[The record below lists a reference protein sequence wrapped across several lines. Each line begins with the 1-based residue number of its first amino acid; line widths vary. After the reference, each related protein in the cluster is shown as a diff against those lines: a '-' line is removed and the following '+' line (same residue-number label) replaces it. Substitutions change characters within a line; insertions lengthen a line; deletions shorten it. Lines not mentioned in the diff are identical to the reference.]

1 MCVAR
6 DALHRRHLAEG
17 VIEHVAPVAEHV
29 GDDPAAVFRAV
40 VPRRT
45 LRGLPAPVALEH
57 PVAEL
62 AAHAEDAA
70 EEAGVDEP
78 LELAD
83 ARQEQ
88 LVLHD
93 AVLHARLVG
102 EPREIERLLR
112 AHGERLLA
120 VDVLPALDRA
130 AHVRRAKLRQRR
142 VEVDRIVLVRERL
155 LEIRRDTDRC
165 RTASASARSLR
176 SSRPTRIGSGISR
189 VPSGI
194 GTPPCCADRDDRAH
208 EVLVEAHASRDAVHD
223 DADAV
228 PADMCDAVCVE
239 CVECACTYV

>member
-1 MCVAR
+1 MHCT
-6 DALHRRHLAEG
+6 RRHLAEG

-29 GDDPAAVFRAV
+29 GDDPAAVLRAV

-62 AAHAEDAA
+62 TAHAEDAA

-102 EPREIERLLR
+102 EAREVERLLR
-112 AHGERLLA
+112 ADR
-120 VDVLPALDRA
+120 RA
-130 AHVRRAKLRQRR
+130 ASRSRRASRARSRGARWPREAASASRR
-142 VEVDRIVLVRERL
+142 SRSDRSRSRAPSRGRS
-155 LEIRRDTDRC
+155 RRARC
-165 RTASASARSLR
+165 RTVVGERAQLALVAPDEDRIGHEARAVGHRNATLLRGSRRSSAR
-176 SSRPTRIGSGISR
+176 GAG
-189 VPSGI
+189 
-194 GTPPCCADRDDRAH
+194 
-208 EVLVEAHASRDAVHD
+208 
-223 DADAV
+223 
-228 PADMCDAVCVE
+228 
-239 CVECACTYV
+239 